1 MKSEIILFTPK
12 NVINIYLGE
21 GGQTFSVVNRQGILL
36 LMTIITITA
45 ETDSYLSLRFFF
57 GNSGSTKV
65 VKFGTFSGKKYNLG
79 LFWG

>member
-1 MKSEIILFTPK
+1 MKSEFILFTSK
-12 NVINIYLGE
+12 NVINIYLEE
-21 GGQTFSVVNRQGILL
+21 GGQTFSVVDRQGIL
-36 LMTIITITA
+36 MTTLTITA

-79 LFWG
+79 LFGG